1 MSGNLWCSSD
11 AIIATGGESTKDW
24 VADGISTDS
33 RNLNKGDM
41 FVALSDK
48 RDGHDFVREAFEH
61 GASVAVVSKIPPGVS
76 NDKALLIVP
85 DVLKALN
92 SLALFARQRFP
103 GTVIAI
109 TGSVGKTGT
118 KDMLS
123 EALSAFGKVHKAQR
137 SYNNHIGV
145 PLTLALIPKDAQ
157 FVVLE
162 IGMNNKGEIAPLSL
176 MSAPHITLITSLGE
190 AHLGNLLSLE
200 NIMLEKATICAGLKP
215 GSICVIPSDTKL
227 SKKLSKAVTKK
238 GIKAISFGRENR
250 PDFIL
255 KDVRVAKNITC
266 ARMNTPNG
274 LESYFKVN
282 SPGIHHATNAVGVIA
297 ILESLDLD
305 TARGIMKLASW
316 VPSSGR
322 GFVTEIEIEGQT
334 YTGILTVIDE
344 TYNANPQSVGAAI
357 DLLSK
362 FDSDQFRA
370 QIPRQRKI
378 AILGDMLELGSKED
392 EMHSALIDT
401 LNLAYVDK
409 IHCVGMRMRSFYN
422 VLPLTKKGEWFKC
435 VDEITPIVNKL
446 VNIGDVVMLKASHS
460 VGLSKVVDRLKSKGR
475 LLESKI

>member
-1 MSGNLWCSSD
+1 MLPNSWSAPKIDVKTAILLDYNSDEILFELEPDMEIYPASMTKIMTSIIAFDLLKQGKIKLDDEVIVSENAWRLSSAGYSSMFIMLNDKVTIEDLLKGIIIVSGND
-11 AIIATGGESTKDW
+11 AC
-24 VADGISTDS
+24 
-33 RNLNKGDM
+33 
-41 FVALSDK
+41 VALA
-48 RDGHDFVREAFEH
+48 EAIAGTESNFAEMMTEK
-61 GASVAVVSKIPPGVS
+61 AV
-76 NDKALLIVP
+76 
-85 DVLKALN
+85 
-92 SLALFARQRFP
+92 
-103 GTVIAI
+103 
-109 TGSVGKTGT
+109 
-118 KDMLS
+118 
-123 EALSAFGKVHKAQR
+123 
-137 SYNNHIGV
+137 
-145 PLTLALIPKDAQ
+145 
-157 FVVLE
+157 E

-322 GFVTEIEIEGQT
+322 GLVTEIEIEGQT

-460 VGLSKVVDRLKSKGR
+460 VGLSKVVDSLKSKGR